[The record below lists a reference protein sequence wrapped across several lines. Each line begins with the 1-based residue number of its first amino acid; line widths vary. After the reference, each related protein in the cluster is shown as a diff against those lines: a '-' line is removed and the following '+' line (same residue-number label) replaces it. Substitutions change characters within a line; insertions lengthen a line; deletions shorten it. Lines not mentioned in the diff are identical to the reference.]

1 MAHTSRPTGGMFHF
15 KGSGKGASVKENG
28 GSIRPLT
35 SSYRR
40 TSAFVLR
47 DRAIFA
53 TGSNRSIKSEMK
65 RPLLAFLA
73 ITGLLATANAQEDID
88 AKARE
93 AAAEKARA
101 RHVSDSTDGK
111 WIKSGVFNINMTQ
124 VNLTNWAAGGF
135 SSVSGLAMFNG
146 TANWKKGRKAWD
158 NSLILAFGGQHIHD
172 GSDPQKTDDRI
183 ELNTKYGYELHK
195 AWYLAA
201 VFQFKTQFTEGFN
214 AEGFRISN
222 LMAPAYTLV
231 GLGFDYK
238 PSDKFTLFV
247 SPVTARLVIVNDE
260 TLWHGSTDPE
270 LRVYGVKNGE
280 NTSLELGGYAR
291 LQYTTQLA
299 ENITFMTR
307 ADAFSNYLRNPENID
322 VTWETLFTFKVNSW
336 FAATLNTVLLYDH
349 DTKFLRFDDAN
360 QPYLG
365 PATQFKESLGIGLTF
380 KI

>member
-1 MAHTSRPTGGMFHF
+1 MNNP
-15 KGSGKGASVKENG
+15 
-28 GSIRPLT
+28 I
-35 SSYRR
+35 
-40 TSAFVLR
+40 
-47 DRAIFA
+47 
-53 TGSNRSIKSEMK
+53 MK
-65 RPLLAFLA
+65 RPLLALLT
-73 ITGLLATANAQEDID
+73 ISGLLATSANAQEDID

-101 RHVSDSTDGK
+101 RHVSDSLDGK

-172 GSDPQKTDDRI
+172 GSEPQKTDDRI
-183 ELNTKYGYELHK
+183 ELNTKYGYELHH

-201 VFQFKTQFTEGFN
+201 VAQFKTQFTEGFN

-222 LMAPAYTLV
+222 LMAPAYTLA
-231 GLGFDYK
+231 GLGIDYK

-247 SPVTARLVIVNDE
+247 SPLTARLVIVTDE
-260 TLWHGSTDPE
+260 TLWYGSTDPE

-280 NTSLELGGYAR
+280 TTSLELGGYVR
-291 LQYTTQLA
+291 MQYTTQLA

-360 QPYLG
+360 LPYLG

-380 KI
+380 KL